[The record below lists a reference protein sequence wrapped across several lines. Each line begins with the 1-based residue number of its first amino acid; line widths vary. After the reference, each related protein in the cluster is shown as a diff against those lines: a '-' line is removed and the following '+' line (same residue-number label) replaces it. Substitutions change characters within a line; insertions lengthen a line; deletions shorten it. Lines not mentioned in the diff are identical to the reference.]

1 MATKRILLTRDW
13 SGHKAGEIV
22 EEWDKTVE
30 SMVRKGYG
38 EIVTAKDLREKERA
52 EAKAKADAE
61 REARERAEAEK
72 AEKGKGPQVETAD
85 APPAA
90 ENAAVTPRTGKAGK

>member
-38 EIVTAKDLREKERA
+38 EIVTAKDIREKERA
-52 EAKAKADAE
+52 EAKARAEAE
-61 REARERAEAEK
+61 REAKEK
-72 AEKGKGPQVETAD
+72 AEKGKGPKVETAD

-90 ENAAVTPRTGKAGK
+90 ENAAVTPQAGKAGK